1 MKNSNMRAST
11 VAAILALMGG
21 ITDAFQPLRPVG
33 CTIPLPHRCV
43 RSEDLLLAYSC
54 KRKQFDSANRRCS
67 WKRQS
72 IAGDEATPVSSS
84 AADEVG
90 STGTS
95 LSLSGAQAAVPH
107 DHVTLVDKLVMS
119 ATVATMMT
127 MFAGLVTVSGP
138 GGWRYYLAGG
148 ICAAVSH
155 GLTTPIDV
163 VKTRQQID
171 PELKEKGMVK
181 STMKIIKNDGLQSLL
196 AGLGPTTWGYLFE
209 GAIKFGIYEV
219 LKPVVRRFLTWAAA
233 VSSIQ
238 SLNSKTLGFFMCGTV
253 SGIAASVMLC
263 PMEALRIRLVAEPDF
278 APGGWV
284 EGGMK
289 MLKYEGVRGL
299 WKGMSAMMSKQ
310 VPYTVTKNVSFDLF
324 TTMVYSA
331 VKSSGQMLTANMK
344 FAIPLM
350 SAMMA
355 SVLSCISS
363 QPGDMLLSAVNAHGG
378 DKRTRDFA
386 RDILKEDGIGGF
398 FRGMRARFLH
408 VGLIVTVQLL
418 IYDFVK
424 RLVGIAATGSV

>member
-1 MKNSNMRAST
+1 MCTNAEMTKN
-11 VAAILALMGG
+11 VELL
-21 ITDAFQPLRPVG
+21 LRPFVMLISG
-33 CTIPLPHRCV
+33 
-43 RSEDLLLAYSC
+43 
-54 KRKQFDSANRRCS
+54 FSA
-67 WKRQS
+67 
-72 IAGDEATPVSSS
+72 
-84 AADEVG
+84 
-90 STGTS
+90 S
-95 LSLSGAQAAVPH
+95 LF
-107 DHVTLVDKLVMS
+107 LVL
-119 ATVATMMT
+119 
-127 MFAGLVTVSGP
+127 
-138 GGWRYYLAGG
+138 WQ
-148 ICAAVSH
+148 
-155 GLTTPIDV
+155 
-163 VKTRQQID
+163 TRQQID

-219 LKPVVRRFLTWAAA
+219 LKPVVGRFLTWAAA